1 MIAGKKD
8 PRRQVMGKINRARGQ
23 QFENSIAAAL
33 NYYESIGFAEMEKTP
48 EPMKIIRPMGN
59 GQFLAIFEKRAQ
71 PDFKGTIKG
80 GLSVVF
86 EAKFTSGERM
96 EQNRVLPQQAKRL
109 DMHELLGARCF
120 VVVGFATGGVYR
132 IPWRVWCDMKS
143 YFGRRY
149 VTEAD
154 LKQYRVPTSKVG
166 FPKILE

>member
-1 MIAGKKD
+1 MNTGKKD
-8 PRRQVMGKINRARGQ
+8 PRRQLMGKISRARGK
-23 QFENSIAAAL
+23 QFEDNIAAAL
-33 NYYESIGFAEMEKTP
+33 NYYETIGFAEIEKTP
-48 EPMKIIRPMGN
+48 EPMKIIRSLGK
-59 GQFLAIFEKRAQ
+59 GQFLAVFEKRAQ

-86 EAKFTSGERM
+86 EAKFTAGDRM
-96 EQNRVLPQQAKRL
+96 EQDRVLTEQAKRL
-109 DMHELLGARCF
+109 NVHTLLGARCF

-132 IPWRVWCDMKS
+132 VPWRVWSDMKAV
-143 YFGRRY
+143 FGRRY